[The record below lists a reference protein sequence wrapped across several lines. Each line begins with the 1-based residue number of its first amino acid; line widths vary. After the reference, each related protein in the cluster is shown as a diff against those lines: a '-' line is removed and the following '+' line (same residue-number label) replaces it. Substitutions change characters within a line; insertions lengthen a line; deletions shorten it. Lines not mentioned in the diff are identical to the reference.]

1 MIPKALPRVAVFAHN
16 RAKSAVP
23 IRVRRANRNA
33 SWRTTM
39 REKIISAV
47 IALLAVGAGLG
58 AGFGVG
64 GGGVGA
70 QAEPLKIRGAWVAPL
85 ANLSSV
91 WLQKKDLAVHF
102 GQSYVFEPVR
112 YAGTPPMITAIAN
125 NELEIGNLAFST
137 LPIAIENA
145 GMDDIRVISD
155 DFQDGV
161 SGYVSNDFEV
171 LADGPIKK
179 VEDLKGKVVATNAA
193 GAGVDIAMRA
203 MLRKHGL
210 EPNRDYTII
219 EAPFPGMK
227 SMLIE
232 KKVDL
237 IPAVLPFM
245 LDPELKKNAR
255 SLFNMEAAIGRSQF
269 VMWSARKPFIDAHRA
284 ALVDFLED
292 SLRILHWYLD
302 PKNHDAA
309 AEIAAQLTKQPA
321 ERFGWIFSKNDYYR
335 DPNLMPDLDALQRNV
350 DMTHELGFAKASFD
364 VKAHS
369 DLSLIQEAAKRLK

>member
-1 MIPKALPRVAVFAHN
+1 
-16 RAKSAVP
+16 
-23 IRVRRANRNA
+23 
-33 SWRTTM
+33 M
-39 REKIISAV
+39 RGKTISIA
-47 IALLAVGAGLG
+47 IALLACSV
-58 AGFGVG
+58 GVG
-64 GGGVGA
+64 GLEA

-85 ANLSSV
+85 ANLASV

-102 GQSYVFEPVR
+102 GQSYTFEPVHF
-112 YAGTPPMITAIAN
+112 AGTPPMITAIAN
-125 NELEIGNLAFST
+125 NEIEIGNLAFST

-161 SGYVSNDFEV
+161 EGYVSNNYQV

-193 GAGVDIAMRA
+193 GSGVDIAMRA

-210 EPNRDYTII
+210 EANRDYTII

-227 SMLIE
+227 SVLIE

-255 SLFNMEAAIGRSQF
+255 SLFDTKDAIGRSQF
-269 VMWSARKPFIDAHRA
+269 VMWSARKPFIEAHRV

-309 AEIAAQLTKQPA
+309 VEIASQLTKQPP

-335 DPNLMPDLDALQRNV
+335 DPNLMPNLDALQRNV
-350 DMTHELGFAKASFD
+350 DMTRDLGFASGSLD

-369 DLSLIQEAAKRLK
+369 DLSLIKEAASRLK

>member
-1 MIPKALPRVAVFAHN
+1 
-16 RAKSAVP
+16 
-23 IRVRRANRNA
+23 
-33 SWRTTM
+33 M
-39 REKIISAV
+39 RGKIISALA
-47 IALLAVGAGLG
+47 ALLAL
-58 AGFGVG
+58 GVG
-64 GGGVGA
+64 GGCLSA

-255 SLFNMEAAIGRSQF
+255 SLFDMKAAIGRSQF

-302 PKNHDAA
+302 PNNHDAA
-309 AEIAAQLTKQPA
+309 AEIASQLTKQPP

>member
-1 MIPKALPRVAVFAHN
+1 MRGKIVSALV
-16 RAKSAVP
+16 
-23 IRVRRANRNA
+23 
-33 SWRTTM
+33 M
-39 REKIISAV
+39 
-47 IALLAVGAGLG
+47 LLAL
-58 AGFGVG
+58 GVG
-64 GGGVGA
+64 GLGVGNLGA

-85 ANLSSV
+85 ANLASV

-102 GQSYVFEPVR
+102 GQSYVFEAVR

-145 GMDDIRVISD
+145 GLDDIRVISD

-161 SGYVSNDFEV
+161 EGYVSNDYQV
-171 LADGPIKK
+171 LTEGPIKK
-179 VEDLKGKVVATNAA
+179 VGDLKGKVVAINAA

-203 MLRKHGL
+203 MLRKDGL

-227 SMLIE
+227 SMLME
-232 KKVDL
+232 KKTDL
-237 IPAVLPFM
+237 IAAVLPFM
-245 LDPELKKNAR
+245 LDPELRKNAR
-255 SLFNMEAAIGRSQF
+255 SLFDMKAAIGRSQF

-284 ALVDFLED
+284 AMVDFLED

-309 AEIAAQLTKQPA
+309 AEIASQLTKQPP
-321 ERFGWIFSKNDYYR
+321 ERFGWIFNKNDYYR
-335 DPNLMPDLDALQRNV
+335 DPNLMPDLDALQKNV
-350 DMTHELGFAKASFD
+350 DMTHELGFARGSVD

-369 DLSLIQEAAKRLK
+369 DLSLIQEAANRLK

>member
-1 MIPKALPRVAVFAHN
+1 
-16 RAKSAVP
+16 
-23 IRVRRANRNA
+23 
-33 SWRTTM
+33 M
-39 REKIISAV
+39 RGRIISLV
-47 IALLAVGAGLG
+47 VTLLAL
-58 AGFGVG
+58 GVG
-64 GGGVGA
+64 GGGA

-85 ANLSSV
+85 ANLASV
-91 WLQKKDLAVHF
+91 WLQKKDLAGHF

-137 LPIAIENA
+137 LPIAIGNA

-161 SGYVSNDFEV
+161 AGYVSNDYQV

-179 VEDLKGKVVATNAA
+179 VEDLKGKVLATNAA
-193 GAGVDIAMRA
+193 GSGVDIAMRA

-210 EPNRDYTII
+210 EANRDYTII
-219 EAPFPGMK
+219 EGPFPGMK

-245 LDPELKKNAR
+245 LDPELKKSAR
-255 SLFNMEAAIGRSQF
+255 SLFDMKDAIGRSQF
-269 VMWSARKPFIDAHRA
+269 VMWSAHKPFIDAHRA

-302 PKNHDAA
+302 PKNHEAA
-309 AEIAAQLTKQPA
+309 AEIASQLTKQPP

-335 DPNLMPDLDALQRNV
+335 DPNLIPDLDALQKNV
-350 DMTHELGFAKASFD
+350 DMTRDLGFARGSLN

-369 DLSLIQEAAKRLK
+369 DLSLIQEATNRLK

>member
-1 MIPKALPRVAVFAHN
+1 MRGKIVSALV
-16 RAKSAVP
+16 
-23 IRVRRANRNA
+23 
-33 SWRTTM
+33 M
-39 REKIISAV
+39 
-47 IALLAVGAGLG
+47 LLAL
-58 AGFGVG
+58 GVG
-64 GGGVGA
+64 SLGVGNLGA

-85 ANLSSV
+85 ANLASV

-102 GQSYVFEPVR
+102 GQSYVFEPAR
-112 YAGTPPMITAIAN
+112 YAGTPPMVTAIAN

-145 GMDDIRVISD
+145 GLDDIRVISD

-161 SGYVSNDFEV
+161 EGYVSNDYQV
-171 LADGPIKK
+171 LTEGPIKK
-179 VEDLKGKVVATNAA
+179 VEDLKGKVVAINAA

-227 SMLIE
+227 SMLME
-232 KKVDL
+232 KKTDL
-237 IPAVLPFM
+237 IAAVLPFM
-245 LDPELKKNAR
+245 LDPELRKNAR
-255 SLFNMEAAIGRSQF
+255 SLFDMKAAIGRSQF

-284 ALVDFLED
+284 AMVDFLED

-309 AEIAAQLTKQPA
+309 AEIASQLTKQPP
-321 ERFGWIFSKNDYYR
+321 ERFGWIFNKNDYYR
-335 DPNLMPDLDALQRNV
+335 DPNLMPDLDALQKNV
-350 DMTHELGFAKASFD
+350 DMTHELGFARGSVD

-369 DLSLIQEAAKRLK
+369 DLSLIQEAANRLK

>member
-1 MIPKALPRVAVFAHN
+1 
-16 RAKSAVP
+16 
-23 IRVRRANRNA
+23 
-33 SWRTTM
+33 M
-39 REKIISAV
+39 RGRIISLV
-47 IALLAVGAGLG
+47 VTLLAL
-58 AGFGVG
+58 GVG
-64 GGGVGA
+64 GGGA

-85 ANLSSV
+85 ANLASV

-137 LPIAIENA
+137 LPIAIGNA

-161 SGYVSNDFEV
+161 AGYVSNEYQV

-179 VEDLKGKVVATNAA
+179 AEDLKGKVLATNAA
-193 GAGVDIAMRA
+193 GSGVDIAMRA

-210 EPNRDYTII
+210 EANRDYTII
-219 EAPFPGMK
+219 EGPFPGMK

-255 SLFNMEAAIGRSQF
+255 SLFDMKDAIGRSQF

-309 AEIAAQLTKQPA
+309 AEIASQLTKQPP

-335 DPNLMPDLDALQRNV
+335 DSYLMPDLDALQKNV
-350 DMTHELGFAKASFD
+350 DMTHELGFATANLD

-369 DLSLIQEAAKRLK
+369 DLSLIKEAASRLK

>member
-1 MIPKALPRVAVFAHN
+1 
-16 RAKSAVP
+16 
-23 IRVRRANRNA
+23 
-33 SWRTTM
+33 M
-39 REKIISAV
+39 RGKVISAA
-47 IALLAVGAGLG
+47 IAFLALGVGAGCLS
-58 AGFGVG
+58 
-64 GGGVGA
+64 A

-85 ANLSSV
+85 ANLASV
-91 WLQKKDLAVHF
+91 WLQKKDLATHF

-145 GMDDIRVISD
+145 GLDDIRVISD

-161 SGYVSNDFEV
+161 AGYVSNDYQVF
-171 LADGPIKK
+171 ADGPIKK
-179 VEDLKGKVVATNAA
+179 VEDLKGKVLATNAA
-193 GAGVDIAMRA
+193 GSGVDIAMRA

-210 EPNRDYTII
+210 EANRDYTII

-255 SLFNMEAAIGRSQF
+255 SLFDMKAAIGRSQF

-309 AEIAAQLTKQPA
+309 AEIASQLTKQPA
-321 ERFGWIFSKNDYYR
+321 ERFGWIFTKNDYYR
-335 DPNLMPDLDALQRNV
+335 DPNLMPDLDALQTNV
-350 DMTHELGFAKASFD
+350 NMTRDLGFARGNLD

-369 DLSLIQEAAKRLK
+369 DLSLIAEAAKRLK

>member
-1 MIPKALPRVAVFAHN
+1 
-16 RAKSAVP
+16 
-23 IRVRRANRNA
+23 
-33 SWRTTM
+33 M
-39 REKIISAV
+39 RGKIIATG
-47 IALLAVGAGLG
+47 IALLALAVGWSNSA
-58 AGFGVG
+58 
-64 GGGVGA
+64 A

-102 GQSYVFEPVR
+102 GQSYVFEPAR

-161 SGYVSNDFEV
+161 AGYVSNDFQV
-171 LADGPIKK
+171 LTDGPIKK
-179 VEDLKGKVVATNAA
+179 IEDLKGKVVATNAA
-193 GAGVDIAMRA
+193 GSGVDVAMRA

-210 EPNRDYTII
+210 EANRDYTII
-219 EAPFPGMK
+219 EAPFPGIK
-227 SMLIE
+227 SMLME

-255 SLFNMEAAIGRSQF
+255 SLFDMKAAIGRSQF
-269 VMWSARKPFIDAHRA
+269 VMWSARKAFIDAHRA

-309 AEIAAQLTKQPA
+309 AEIASQLTKQPP
-321 ERFGWIFSKNDYYR
+321 ERFGWIFSKDDYYR
-335 DPNLMPDLDALQRNV
+335 DPNLMPDLDALQKNV
-350 DMTHELGFAKASFD
+350 DMTHDLGFVRASFD

>member
-1 MIPKALPRVAVFAHN
+1 
-16 RAKSAVP
+16 
-23 IRVRRANRNA
+23 
-33 SWRTTM
+33 M
-39 REKIISAV
+39 RGKIISV
-47 IALLAVGAGLG
+47 LIALLAVAVGGAGL
-58 AGFGVG
+58 
-64 GGGVGA
+64 GA

-85 ANLSSV
+85 ANLASV
-91 WLQKKDLAVHF
+91 WVQKKDLAVHF

-161 SGYVSNDFEV
+161 ADYVSNDFEV

-179 VEDLKGKVVATNAA
+179 VEDLKGKVVAINTA

-232 KKVDL
+232 KKADL
-237 IPAVLPFM
+237 IAAVLPFM

-255 SLFNMEAAIGRSQF
+255 SLFDMKAAIGRSQF

-321 ERFGWIFSKNDYYR
+321 ERFGWIFNKNDYYR
-335 DPNLMPDLDALQRNV
+335 DPNLMPDLDALQKNV
-350 DMTHELGFAKASFD
+350 DMTHELGFARASFD

-369 DLSLIQEAAKRLK
+369 DLSLIQEAANRLQ

>member
-1 MIPKALPRVAVFAHN
+1 MRGKIVSALV
-16 RAKSAVP
+16 
-23 IRVRRANRNA
+23 
-33 SWRTTM
+33 M
-39 REKIISAV
+39 
-47 IALLAVGAGLG
+47 LLAL
-58 AGFGVG
+58 GVG
-64 GGGVGA
+64 SLGVGNLGA

-85 ANLSSV
+85 ANLASV

-102 GQSYVFEPVR
+102 GQSYVFEAVR

-145 GMDDIRVISD
+145 GLDDIRVISD

-161 SGYVSNDFEV
+161 EGYVSNDYQV
-171 LADGPIKK
+171 LTEGPIKK
-179 VEDLKGKVVATNAA
+179 VGDLKGKVVAINAA

-227 SMLIE
+227 SMLME
-232 KKVDL
+232 KKTDL
-237 IPAVLPFM
+237 IAAVLPFM
-245 LDPELKKNAR
+245 LDPELRKNAR
-255 SLFNMEAAIGRSQF
+255 SLFDMKAAIGRSQF

-284 ALVDFLED
+284 AMVDFLED

-309 AEIAAQLTKQPA
+309 AEIASQLTKQPP
-321 ERFGWIFSKNDYYR
+321 ERFGWIFNKNDYYR
-335 DPNLMPDLDALQRNV
+335 DPNLMPDLDALQKNV
-350 DMTHELGFAKASFD
+350 DMTHELGFARGSVD

-369 DLSLIQEAAKRLK
+369 DLSLIQEAANRLK

>member
-1 MIPKALPRVAVFAHN
+1 
-16 RAKSAVP
+16 
-23 IRVRRANRNA
+23 
-33 SWRTTM
+33 M
-39 REKIISAV
+39 RGRIISLV
-47 IALLAVGAGLG
+47 VTLLAL
-58 AGFGVG
+58 GVG
-64 GGGVGA
+64 GGGA

-85 ANLSSV
+85 ANLASV

-137 LPIAIENA
+137 LPIAIGNA

-161 SGYVSNDFEV
+161 AGYVSNDYQV

-179 VEDLKGKVVATNAA
+179 VEDLKGKVLATNAA
-193 GAGVDIAMRA
+193 GSGVDIAMRA

-210 EPNRDYTII
+210 EANRDYTII
-219 EAPFPGMK
+219 EGPFPGMK

-255 SLFNMEAAIGRSQF
+255 SLFDMKDAIGRSQF

-284 ALVDFLED
+284 TLVDFLED

-302 PKNHDAA
+302 PKNHEAA
-309 AEIAAQLTKQPA
+309 AEIASQLTKQPS

-335 DPNLMPDLDALQRNV
+335 DPNLIPDLDALQKNV
-350 DMTHELGFAKASFD
+350 DMTRDLGFARGSLN

-369 DLSLIQEAAKRLK
+369 DLSLIQEAANRLK

>member
-1 MIPKALPRVAVFAHN
+1 
-16 RAKSAVP
+16 
-23 IRVRRANRNA
+23 
-33 SWRTTM
+33 M
-39 REKIISAV
+39 RGKIITAG
-47 IALLAVGAGLG
+47 IALLAVSVAGWNG
-58 AGFGVG
+58 QAN
-64 GGGVGA
+64 
-70 QAEPLKIRGAWVAPL
+70 AEPLKIRGAWVAPL
-85 ANLSSV
+85 ANLASV

-102 GQSYVFEPVR
+102 GQSYVFEPAR

-161 SGYVSNDFEV
+161 EGYVSNDYEV

-193 GAGVDIAMRA
+193 GSGVDIAMRA

-210 EPNRDYTII
+210 EANRDYTIV

-227 SMLIE
+227 SMLME

-237 IPAVLPFM
+237 IPGVLPFM

-255 SLFNMEAAIGRSQF
+255 VLFDMKAAIGRSQF
-269 VMWSARKPFIDAHRA
+269 VMWSARKPLIDAHRA
-284 ALVDFLED
+284 VLVDFLED

-309 AEIAAQLTKQPA
+309 AEIASQLTKQPP

-335 DPNLMPDLDALQRNV
+335 DPNLMPDLDALQKNV
-350 DMTHELGFAKASFD
+350 DMTHQLGFAKASFD

-369 DLSLIQEAAKRLK
+369 DLSLIQEAAARLK

>member
-1 MIPKALPRVAVFAHN
+1 MRGKIVSALV
-16 RAKSAVP
+16 
-23 IRVRRANRNA
+23 
-33 SWRTTM
+33 M
-39 REKIISAV
+39 
-47 IALLAVGAGLG
+47 LLAL
-58 AGFGVG
+58 GVG
-64 GGGVGA
+64 SLGVGNLGA

-85 ANLSSV
+85 ANLASV

-102 GQSYVFEPVR
+102 GQSYVFEAVR

-145 GMDDIRVISD
+145 GLDDIRVISD

-161 SGYVSNDFEV
+161 EGYVSNDYQV
-171 LADGPIKK
+171 LTEGPIKK
-179 VEDLKGKVVATNAA
+179 VEDLKGKVVAINAA

-227 SMLIE
+227 SMLME
-232 KKVDL
+232 KKTDL
-237 IPAVLPFM
+237 IAAVLPFM

-255 SLFNMEAAIGRSQF
+255 SLFDMKAAIGRSQF

-284 ALVDFLED
+284 AMVDFLED

-309 AEIAAQLTKQPA
+309 AEIASQLTKQPP
-321 ERFGWIFSKNDYYR
+321 ERFGWIFNKNDYYR
-335 DPNLMPDLDALQRNV
+335 DPNLMPDLDALQKNV
-350 DMTHELGFAKASFD
+350 DMTHELGFARGSVD

-369 DLSLIQEAAKRLK
+369 DLSLIQEAANRLK

>member
-1 MIPKALPRVAVFAHN
+1 MRGKIVSALV
-16 RAKSAVP
+16 
-23 IRVRRANRNA
+23 
-33 SWRTTM
+33 
-39 REKIISAV
+39 
-47 IALLAVGAGLG
+47 ALLAL
-58 AGFGVG
+58 GVG
-64 GGGVGA
+64 GGCLNA
-70 QAEPLKIRGAWVAPL
+70 QAEPVKIRGAWVAPL

-91 WLQKKDLAVHF
+91 WLQRKDLAVHF

-145 GMDDIRVISD
+145 GLDDIRVISD

-161 SGYVSNDFEV
+161 EGYVSNDYQV
-171 LADGPIKK
+171 LTDGPIKK
-179 VEDLKGKVVATNAA
+179 VEDLKGKVVAINAA

-255 SLFNMEAAIGRSQF
+255 SLFDMRAAIGRSQF

-309 AEIAAQLTKQPA
+309 AEIASQLTKQPP

-335 DPNLMPDLDALQRNV
+335 DSNLMPDLDALQENV
-350 DMTHELGFAKASFD
+350 DMTHELGFAKASLD

-369 DLSLIQEAAKRLK
+369 DLSLIKEAASRLK

>member
-1 MIPKALPRVAVFAHN
+1 
-16 RAKSAVP
+16 
-23 IRVRRANRNA
+23 
-33 SWRTTM
+33 M
-39 REKIISAV
+39 REKIMSALV
-47 IALLAVGAGLG
+47 ALLALG
-58 AGFGVG
+58 IG
-64 GGGVGA
+64 GGGSGA

-85 ANLSSV
+85 ANLASV

-145 GMDDIRVISD
+145 GLDDIRVISD

-161 SGYVSNDFEV
+161 EGYVSNDYQV
-171 LADGPIKK
+171 LTDGPIKK
-179 VEDLKGKVVATNAA
+179 VEDLKGKVVAINAA

-203 MLRKHGL
+203 MLRRHGL

-227 SMLIE
+227 SMLVE
-232 KKVDL
+232 RKADL
-237 IPAVLPFM
+237 IAAVLPFM

-255 SLFNMEAAIGRSQF
+255 SLFDMKAAIGRSQF

-309 AEIAAQLTKQPA
+309 AEIAAELTKQPA
-321 ERFGWIFSKNDYYR
+321 ERFGWIFNKSDYYR
-335 DPNLMPDLDALQRNV
+335 DPNLTPDLDALQKNV
-350 DMTHELGFAKASFD
+350 DMAHDLGFAKASLD

-369 DLSLIQEAAKRLK
+369 DLSLIKEAASRLK

>member
-1 MIPKALPRVAVFAHN
+1 
-16 RAKSAVP
+16 
-23 IRVRRANRNA
+23 
-33 SWRTTM
+33 M
-39 REKIISAV
+39 RGKIIATG
-47 IALLAVGAGLG
+47 IALFALAIGWSNGA
-58 AGFGVG
+58 
-64 GGGVGA
+64 A

-161 SGYVSNDFEV
+161 AGYVSNDFQV
-171 LADGPIKK
+171 LTDGSIKK
-179 VEDLKGKVVATNAA
+179 IEDLKGKVVAINSA
-193 GAGVDIAMRA
+193 GAGVDVAMRA

-210 EPNRDYTII
+210 EANRDYTII

-227 SMLIE
+227 SMLME
-232 KKVDL
+232 KKVDI

-255 SLFNMEAAIGRSQF
+255 SLFDMKAAIGRSQF
-269 VMWSARKPFIDAHRA
+269 VMWSARKAFIDAHRA

-309 AEIAAQLTKQPA
+309 AEIASQLTKQPP
-321 ERFGWIFSKNDYYR
+321 ERFGWIFSKDDYYR

-350 DMTHELGFAKASFD
+350 DMTHDLGFVRASFD

>member
-1 MIPKALPRVAVFAHN
+1 
-16 RAKSAVP
+16 
-23 IRVRRANRNA
+23 
-33 SWRTTM
+33 M
-39 REKIISAV
+39 RGKIITAG
-47 IALLAVGAGLG
+47 IALLAVSVAGWSIE
-58 AGFGVG
+58 
-64 GGGVGA
+64 A

-85 ANLSSV
+85 ANLASV

-102 GQSYVFEPVR
+102 GQSYVFEPAR

-161 SGYVSNDFEV
+161 EGYVSNDYEV
-171 LADGPIKK
+171 LTDGPIKK
-179 VEDLKGKVVATNAA
+179 VEELKSKVLATNAA
-193 GAGVDIAMRA
+193 GSGVDIAMRA

-210 EPNRDYTII
+210 EANRDYTII

-227 SMLIE
+227 SMLVE

-255 SLFNMEAAIGRSQF
+255 SLFDMKAAIGRSQF

-284 ALVDFLED
+284 VLVDFLED

-309 AEIAAQLTKQPA
+309 AEIASQLTKQPP

-335 DPNLMPDLDALQRNV
+335 DPNLMPDLDALQKNV

-369 DLSLIQEAAKRLK
+369 DLSLIQEAAARLK